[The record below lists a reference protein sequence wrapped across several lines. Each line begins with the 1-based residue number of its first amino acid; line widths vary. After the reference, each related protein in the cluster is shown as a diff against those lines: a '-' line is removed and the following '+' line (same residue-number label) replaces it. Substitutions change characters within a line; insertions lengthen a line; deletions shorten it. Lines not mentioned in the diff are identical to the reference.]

1 MSKILIFLF
10 SATVLAQIPTEKAI
24 MEEANRRNINSIE
37 EALSELNKNG
47 ISETQARTL
56 ARQQGISFDAFLN
69 NNFTSTSAQPNTTT
83 TADPD
88 TAILLQ
94 PPAASPVVVN
104 LSDNASEDVPK
115 SNPSCFGYDIFDK
128 NQCLEKKYMF
138 CNIG

>member
-24 MEEANRRNINSIE
+24 MEEANRRNINTIE

-69 NNFTSTSAQPNTTT
+69 NNFTAKSSQQNAIIP
-83 TADPD
+83 DPD
-88 TAILLQ
+88 TTVLL
-94 PPAASPVVVN
+94 SPEPSTPLVVN
-104 LSDNASEDVPK
+104 LAENTPK
-115 SNPSCFGYDIFDK
+115 DLPKQDPFYFGYSIFNK
-128 NQCLEKKYMF
+128 NPLKR
-138 CNIG
+138 